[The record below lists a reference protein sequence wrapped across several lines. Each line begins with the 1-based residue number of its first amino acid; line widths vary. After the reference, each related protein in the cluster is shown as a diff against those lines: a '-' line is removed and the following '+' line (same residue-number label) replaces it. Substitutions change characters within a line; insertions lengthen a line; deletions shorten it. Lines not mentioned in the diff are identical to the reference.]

1 MRDNDII
8 EALECCLAKD
18 LVNDRCEECPN
29 FFMGTRC
36 MDSMLKDALDLI
48 NRQKAEIDYW
58 KSKAFDG
65 CMEREQIC
73 KSAKSEAIKEFA
85 ERLKEFAI
93 FVGVSDGY
101 GIEAYTKAVTV
112 IEIDRIVKEMTEEQ
126 K

>member
-65 CMEREQIC
+65 CMEREQIRKIRSNQRVC
-73 KSAKSEAIKEFA
+73 GPA
-85 ERLKEFAI
+85 ERVCNFRRC
-93 FVGVSDGY
+93 VGRLWHRGLYESSNCYRD
-101 GIEAYTKAVTV
+101 
-112 IEIDRIVKEMTEEQ
+112 
-126 K
+126 